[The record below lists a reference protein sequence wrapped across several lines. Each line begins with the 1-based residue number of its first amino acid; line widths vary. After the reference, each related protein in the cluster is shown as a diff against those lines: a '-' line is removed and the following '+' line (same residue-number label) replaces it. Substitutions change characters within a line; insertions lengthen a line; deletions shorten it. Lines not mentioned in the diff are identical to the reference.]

1 VLLFLLPLLI
11 IRAPVL
17 ILEQMDN
24 FLAGRLFTTAAE
36 DSARKSSTETTTFT
50 KGNLLPSL
58 SAISPKE
65 PLEIIAAPLVVF
77 GGGAAVVQMLL
88 ESLTHACIEF
98 TLPESLLFASASTE
112 STSLLE
118 DNQKQRPR
126 LRPPLAKTNP
136 GVEVGLCLSGCGSRV
151 SCDMLASTA
160 LNPQRGLAAV
170 LISLELR
177 GLSLSL
183 TSYIPREIGAARA
196 SIPRAGNDDDL
207 CKDVL
212 SKTSPVPVSPSKQSR
227 HPLSPAS
234 TLSAAADAAADA
246 AATAT
251 AVIDDAAANFL
262 ALLGDCPCLNLL
274 DLSSVTFTANQATLN
289 PIDTLTTE
297 AATKAEGSLVAAA
310 ETTAARDTEF
320 SCGLSDAAVSA
331 LGRALSHRKSI
342 RKLAIG
348 GAPRVTDA
356 ALRSIGESIGQQL
369 TDLSLYG

>member
-1 VLLFLLPLLI
+1 
-11 IRAPVL
+11 
-17 ILEQMDN
+17 MDN
-24 FLAGRLFTTAAE
+24 FLAGRLFATAAD
-36 DSARKSSTETTTFT
+36 DSARKFSTETTSFT
-50 KGNLLPSL
+50 NGSLLPSP
-58 SAISPKE
+58 SSISPKE
-65 PLEIIAAPLVVF
+65 PLEIVAAPLVVF
-77 GGGAAVVQMLL
+77 GGGAAVVQLLL
-88 ESLTHACIEF
+88 ESLTHACMAF
-98 TLPESLLFASASTE
+98 PLPESLLLASASTE
-112 STSLLE
+112 STSLE

-126 LRPPLAKTNP
+126 LRPPLVKTNP

-170 LISLELR
+170 LVSLELR

-183 TSYIPREIGAARA
+183 TSYISREIGAVRA
-196 SIPRAGNDDDL
+196 STPRAGNDDDL
-207 CKDVL
+207 CEDVL
-212 SKTSPVPVSPSKQSR
+212 SKTSPVPASPSEQSR

-246 AATAT
+246 AATA
-251 AVIDDAAANFL
+251 VIDDAAANFL
-262 ALLGDCPCLNLL
+262 ALFGDCPCLNLL
-274 DLSSVTFTANQATLN
+274 DLSSVAFTVNQATLN
-289 PIDTLTTE
+289 PIDTLPTE
-297 AATKAEGSLVAAA
+297 ADTKAEGSLVAAA
-310 ETTAARDTEF
+310 ESMAAHDKDF

-356 ALRSIGESIGQQL
+356 GLRSIGESIGRQL